1 MDFMNGFLSRITARS
16 VVLAVSVVLALASPA
31 PAAGPVDK
39 VTGTYTY
46 FPFGNPNALRAA
58 SIDAHGTDP
67 VKGTWSLNDR
77 SGPVTCLVVQGADAF
92 MFGPAAVGGRAAFF
106 WVHDGGMP
114 GSAGD
119 LAVTWI
125 QDLPGDDLPPG
136 LDPQTIEEMESWCLN
151 ASGPDGIQQFP
162 VASGNLTVRAAQ

>member
-1 MDFMNGFLSRITARS
+1 
-16 VVLAVSVVLALASPA
+16 
-31 PAAGPVDK
+31 
-39 VTGTYTY
+39 
-46 FPFGNPNALRAA
+46 
-58 SIDAHGTDP
+58 
-67 VKGTWSLNDR
+67 
-77 SGPVTCLVVQGADAF
+77 
-92 MFGPAAVGGRAAFF
+92 
-106 WVHDGGMP
+106 MP